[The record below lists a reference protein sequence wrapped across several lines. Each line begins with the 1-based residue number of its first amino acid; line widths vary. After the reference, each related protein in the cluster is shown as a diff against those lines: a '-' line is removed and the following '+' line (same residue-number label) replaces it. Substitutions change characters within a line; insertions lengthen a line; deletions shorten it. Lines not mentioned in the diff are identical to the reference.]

1 MDLVLYTLRSLAHII
16 IDPSLLLLLVILGVM
31 FYLKNRK
38 IAFMQKMVIGESI
51 NSPLEL
57 TLSQITLGLIGG
69 IFASLMLSIL
79 GVVFK
84 ENSGIEL
91 LFIISILLIFFKT
104 KLTSFAYSGGFV
116 GVLSIIVTYL
126 NIGGDSSNF
135 LKFNISS
142 FIIVIG
148 IIHIIQGCIIM
159 FDGSRGAIP
168 AFSKKNNKLIG
179 GYVLNRS
186 WAIPITLFIALS
198 SNMNSDII
206 HNNINISGW
215 WPILSN
221 GNTLTLISASIL
233 TMIPLFGVVNYN
245 AATFTNTKKKKSVSS
260 GIYIST
266 YGIII
271 CLISTIAEFGL
282 AGKIISIILVPLL
295 YEAFIRFERKIEDKK
310 EPIFYSDEHSICVLE
325 VIPFSKA
332 YLAGIKVGDR
342 ILSLEGKTI
351 ENEKQIYEAL
361 ANNHFDVELEVDS
374 REGKRKKVQIG
385 KGKGAGMLLVPRF
398 VDDDRKIEINKKRIN
413 EILEKIK
420 NEQKNL

>member
-31 FYLKNRK
+31 FYLKNK
-38 IAFMQKMVIGESI
+38 KLAFMQKMVIGESI

-69 IFASLMLSIL
+69 IIASLMLSIL

-104 KLTSFAYSGGFV
+104 KLTSFAYSV
-116 GVLSIIVTYL
+116 GIIGALSIVFTYF

-142 FIIVIG
+142 LIIVIG
-148 IIHIIQGCIIM
+148 VIHIIQGFLIM

-168 AFSKKNNKLIG
+168 AFTKKNNKLIG

-198 SNMNSDII
+198 NNMNSDTI
-206 HNNINISGW
+206 NSNINTPGW

-221 GNTLTLISASIL
+221 SNTLSIISTAIL
-233 TMIPLFGVVNYN
+233 AMIPLFGVVSYN
-245 AATFTNTKKKKSVSS
+245 AATFTKTKRKKSIIS
-260 GIYIST
+260 GIYISI
-266 YGIII
+266 YGIIL
-271 CLISTIAEFGL
+271 CLISMIAEFGL
-282 AGKIISIILVPLL
+282 AGKIISIILVPLI
-295 YEAFIRFERKIEDKK
+295 YEVIVRFERKIEDKK
-310 EPIFYSDEHSICVLE
+310 EPIFYSDAHSICVLE

-351 ENEKQIYEAL
+351 ENEKQIYKAL
-361 ANNHFDVELEVDS
+361 ANNHFNVELEIDS

-398 VDDDRKIEINKKRIN
+398 VDEDKKIEINKKRIN